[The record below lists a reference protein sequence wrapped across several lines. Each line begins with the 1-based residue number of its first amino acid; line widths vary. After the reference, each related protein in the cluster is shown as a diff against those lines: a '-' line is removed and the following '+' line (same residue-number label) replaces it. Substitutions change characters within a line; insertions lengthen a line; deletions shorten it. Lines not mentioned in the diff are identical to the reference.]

1 MKPMRQLAIFA
12 ALLAAT
18 SWTLAD
24 DTKKDAPASST
35 VKTAE
40 AADKSA
46 PKDPKQEMICTN
58 ERVTGSRFSR
68 RICHTREEREM
79 MQRAG
84 RETVNK
90 IQEMPLPLKGE

>member
-1 MKPMRQLAIFA
+1 
-12 ALLAAT
+12 
-18 SWTLAD
+18 
-24 DTKKDAPASST
+24 
-35 VKTAE
+35 
-40 AADKSA
+40 
-46 PKDPKQEMICTN
+46 MICTN